1 MNINLSPQI
10 AKGMFGAP
18 RTVVGNYDR
27 ANINQTSGV
36 RNR

>member
-10 AKGMFGAP
+10 AKGMFGAT
-18 RTVVGNYDR
+18 RMVIGNYDR

>member
-1 MNINLSPQI
+1 MNSNLSPQI

-18 RTVVGNYDR
+18 RTAIGNYDR
-27 ANINQTSGV
+27 GNISQNSGV